1 MTKNDFCFPSLN
13 PRYLNY
19 LGCFIMKKDT
29 TPSLEDLFREDDM
42 YGGLKEI
49 QLKNAYNQA
58 DM

>member
-1 MTKNDFCFPSLN
+1 
-13 PRYLNY
+13 
-19 LGCFIMKKDT
+19 MKKDT